1 MAAAFRDAG
10 MEVIYLGLRQTPEM
24 VVEAALQEDAD
35 VIALSVLSGAHM
47 TIFPRVKE
55 LMNQQGMANVLLTGG
70 GIIPLEDMTE
80 LQKLG
85 VGRLFGPGTP
95 VAEPI
100 DYIRAWVAEHRQ
112 G

>member
-1 MAAAFRDAG
+1 
-10 MEVIYLGLRQTPEM
+10 
-24 VVEAALQEDAD
+24 
-35 VIALSVLSGAHM
+35 
-47 TIFPRVKE
+47 
-55 LMNQQGMANVLLTGG
+55 
-70 GIIPLEDMTE
+70 MTE

-100 DYIRAWVAEHRQ
+100 DYIRMWVAEHRQ